1 MSASLGDA
9 WSRFAP
15 LVDDTFG
22 LIRRVEVLKL
32 SGVDPAVFLAYAN
45 PCDTVP
51 LCGIP
56 AANRGGA
63 CSVRLDRA
71 VVRACGE
78 SVERYCSA
86 IFDRESFVYR
96 SQADLVRAGHRV
108 MGVRELFPFDEH
120 QYRADGF
127 PFARGLD
134 SEPSSWVA
142 THPLEGGAPV
152 YVPASCVYVPYAFDL
167 TREAF
172 THMPISTGL
181 AAGPS
186 VEFCIAK
193 GIYEILERD
202 ALMIVWAWRLEQPRI
217 LPESCF
223 GFAPDI
229 DELLRSIEGLGAR
242 FYINDLTLDV
252 QVPVISAVIIND
264 GSPPL
269 TSFGIAADRD
279 PLHALRLALE
289 EALLTRV
296 LLSRGEET
304 KPAEIAPEEVRT
316 LRDHLFA
323 HAASDRLRERLGFLT
338 HAGEAM
344 EFGALVRRHGTN
356 EASLEE
362 RLRQHDLSAVWV
374 DVTTED
380 VRSLGFRV
388 VRTLIPTAQPL
399 HNDHRYRYLGG
410 ARLQSVPRR
419 LGLRGSFTLADINPD
434 PHPFP

>member
-22 LIRRVEVLKL
+22 IIRKVEVLKL

-51 LCGIP
+51 ICGIP

-96 SQADLVRAGHRV
+96 TRADLVRAGHRV
-108 MGVRELFPFDEH
+108 LGVREFFPFDEA
-120 QYRADGF
+120 QYDIPGF
-127 PFARGLD
+127 PFARGLE
-134 SEPSSWVA
+134 SEPSSWVP
-142 THPLEGGAPV
+142 TQPLGGGPSV

-186 VEFCIAK
+186 LDFCIAK

-202 ALMIVWAWRLEQPRI
+202 ALMIAWAWRLERPRI
-217 LPESCF
+217 PPESCF
-223 GFAPDI
+223 RFAPDI

-252 QVPVISAVIIND
+252 EVPVISAVIIDD

-296 LLSRGEET
+296 LLSRGEELQ
-304 KPAEIAPEEVRT
+304 PAEVAPEDVRT

-323 HAASDRLRERLGFLT
+323 HAASDRLRQRLEFLT
-338 HAGEAM
+338 HAREATAF
-344 EFGALVRRHGTN
+344 EALVRRYSAN
-356 EASLEE
+356 DSSLQD
-362 RLRQHDLSAVWV
+362 RLRRHDLSAFWV

-380 VRSLGFRV
+380 VGSLGFRV

-410 ARLQSVPRR
+410 ARLQTVPRR